1 MNVKK
6 WLRGLCA
13 AVLCVA
19 YAAGAAGA
27 ADLQKIPTAWMGAQ
41 ETFPI
46 WYAKQKGWDKEVGLD
61 VELLYFNSGMDA
73 LNTLPAKTW
82 VFGGMGAIPAMIGAL
97 RYDTYVIANCNDEAM
112 VNAVMVRGDSPIMNT
127 KGFNK
132 SYPNVY
138 GSPESVKGKTV
149 LCTTVSS
156 AHFAL
161 SSWLKTLG
169 LTDKDVVIKNMDQT
183 SALAAFEYGIGD
195 IVTLW
200 APLSYVGESRGWKVA
215 STPHDCYQGLPIVI
229 VADRDFADKNPE
241 ATAKFLSIYM
251 RAIEMMKSEPMDKL
265 LPEYLRFYV
274 DWAGTDYSKDLA
286 EMDLKT
292 HPVFNLEEQLQ
303 MFDASEGPS
312 QAQNWQGELAQF
324 FAAIGRISQDDLK
337 KIESSAYV
345 TDKFLKLIKTPLP
358 SYK

>member
-19 YAAGAAGA
+19 YVGTAGAAE
-27 ADLQKIPTAWMGAQ
+27 LQKVPTAWMGAQ

-61 VELLYFNSGMDA
+61 VELLYFSSGMDA
-73 LNTLPAKTW
+73 LSTLPAKTW
-82 VFGGMGAIPAMIGAL
+82 VFGGMGAIPALMGAL
-97 RYDTYVIANCNDEAM
+97 RHDTYVIANCNDEAM
-112 VNAVMVRGDSPIMNT
+112 VNAVMVRPDSPIMQT
-127 KGFNK
+127 KGYNK

-138 GSPESVKGKTV
+138 GTPESVKGKTV

-161 SSWLKTLG
+161 SSWLKALWP
-169 LTDKDVVIKNMDQT
+169 DRKDVTIKNMDQA

-200 APLSYVGESRGWKVA
+200 APPLTYVGEKRGWKVA
-215 STPHDCYQGLPIVI
+215 STPHDCYRGLPIVI
-229 VADRDFADKNPE
+229 VADREFADKNPE
-241 ATAKFLSIYM
+241 VTAKFLSIYM
-251 RAIEMMKSEPMDKL
+251 RAIDMKNEPMDKL

-286 EMDLKT
+286 EMDLKN

-303 MFDASEGPS
+303 MFDASERPQPGP
-312 QAQNWQGELAQF
+312 ELAGRSGQF
-324 FAAIGRISQDDLK
+324 FAAIGRISQDELK
-337 KIESSAYV
+337 KVENSSYV